1 VASSDEAA
9 RSLRAD
15 ARANHDRLLEVAA
28 RAFAKHGAEASLKAI
43 AKEAGVG
50 IGTLYRRFPTREIL
64 VEATY
69 RSESARL
76 CASAE
81 DLLRRMPAVDALRSW
96 MERFLDYLAT
106 KRGMAGSLRTVLTTD
121 DDLRLKTRGMLIDAL
136 GVLLRA
142 SEEQGTVRSGL
153 DPADVVM
160 ALGGIALI
168 ASDQDQRDLA
178 GRLLDLLMAG
188 LTAGSGEWASGPDV
202 RV

>member
-1 VASSDEAA
+1 MAA
-9 RSLRAD
+9 PDGTTRSLRAD

-28 RAFAKHGAEASLKAI
+28 EAFARDGAEASLKAI

-76 CASAE
+76 CASAAE
-81 DLLRRMPAVDALRSW
+81 LLRRLPAVEALRVW
-96 MERFLDYLAT
+96 MERFLDYLAA
-106 KRGMAGSLRTVLTTD
+106 KRGMAEALRVVLTAD
-121 DDLRLKTRGMLIDAL
+121 NDLRLRTRGMLIDAL
-136 GVLLRA
+136 GTLLRT
-142 SEEQGTVRSGL
+142 SEEQGAVRPGL
-153 DPADVVM
+153 DPGDVVM

-168 ASDQDQRDLA
+168 TSDQGRQDLA

-188 LTAGSGEWASGPDV
+188 LTTGTSARPPLTG
-202 RV
+202 

>member
-1 VASSDEAA
+1 MASSEGTA

-15 ARANHDRLLEVAA
+15 AQANHDRLLEVAA
-28 RAFAKHGAEASLKAI
+28 RAFAEDGAEASLKAI

-50 IGTLYRRFPTREIL
+50 TGTLYRRFPTREIL

-69 RSESARL
+69 RGESARL
-76 CASAE
+76 CASAG
-81 DLLRRMPAVDALRSW
+81 DLLRHMPAIDALRVW
-96 MERFLDYLAT
+96 MERFLDHLAT
-106 KRGMAGSLRTVLTTD
+106 KRGMAESLRAVLTND

-136 GVLLRA
+136 ALLLREG
-142 SEEQGTVRSGL
+142 EEQGAVRSGL
-153 DPADVVM
+153 DPSDVVM

-188 LTAGSGEWASGPDV
+188 LTASAGE
-202 RV
+202 

>member
-1 VASSDEAA
+1 MAA
-9 RSLRAD
+9 PDGTTRALRAD
-15 ARANHDRLLEVAA
+15 AKANHDRLLEVAA
-28 RAFAKHGAEASLKAI
+28 EAFARDGAEASLKAI

-76 CASAE
+76 CASAD
-81 DLLRRMPAVDALRSW
+81 DLLGHLPAVEALRAW
-96 MERFLDYLAT
+96 MEQFLDYLAT
-106 KRGMAGSLRTVLTTD
+106 KRGMAEALRVVLTAD
-121 DDLRLKTRGMLIDAL
+121 DDLRLRTRGMLIDAL
-136 GVLLRA
+136 GLLLRT
-142 SEEQGTVRSGL
+142 SEEQGAVRRGL

-168 ASDQDQRDLA
+168 TSDQGRQDLA

-188 LTAGSGEWASGPDV
+188 LVNGGD
-202 RV
+202 